1 MHYSARAETCVIW
14 IAAPLINNL
23 RAARIYHYHVV
34 ETTHVRF
41 DGWRFDG
48 LLLVPGFTNN
58 AHVDGIRGFKS

>member
-41 DGWRFDG
+41 DG